1 MAKGSGAK
9 RRISRRRIA
18 AAKRLQG
25 CLARRVD
32 VSTPIPNK
40 IRVVAGVDCAFPQRG
55 EHVRAAAVLMTWPE
69 LTVMDEA
76 IAEQPTPFPYIPGLL
91 SFRELA
97 AVRAALAG
105 LRNTPDLILC
115 DGQGIAHPRR
125 LGIAAHLGITTGIPT
140 VGVAKSRLVG
150 EYEEPARE
158 RGSTRALM
166 DGAERIG
173 TVIRTRDR
181 VKPLFVSPGHGI
193 DHGGSVKWTLAC
205 CTRYRLPEPVRAAD
219 HKAGR

>member
-1 MAKGSGAK
+1 
-9 RRISRRRIA
+9 
-18 AAKRLQG
+18 
-25 CLARRVD
+25 
-32 VSTPIPNK
+32 
-40 IRVVAGVDCAFPQRG
+40 
-55 EHVRAAAVLMTWPE
+55 MTWPE

-76 IAEQPTPFPYIPGLL
+76 IAEQPTPFPYISGLL

-150 EYEEPARE
+150 EYEEPAGE

-193 DHGGSVKWTLAC
+193 DHGGSVTWTLAC